1 MKVISINTFVYESC
15 LIEKKYD
22 KALNNHSKIYKSIKR
37 EDNEIDMG
45 ISDFS
50 SYYFK
55 LKTAEFN
62 AWKNL
67 LKIELIYK
75 KLKEKLLIMLLNN
88 SLNYDALNYIKLF
101 L

>member
-1 MKVISINTFVYESC
+1 MKIISINTFVYESC
-15 LIEKKYD
+15 VIEKRYH
-22 KALNNHSKIYKSIKR
+22 KALNNHSKIYKSFKR

-45 ISDFS
+45 VSDFS
-50 SYYFK
+50 SYYFE

-67 LKIELIYK
+67 LKIELINK
-75 KLKEKLLIMLLNN
+75 KLKENLLLMLLNN
-88 SLNYDALNYIKLF
+88 SLNNDVLNYIKSF

>member
-1 MKVISINTFVYESC
+1 MKIISINTFVYELF
-15 LIEKKYD
+15 LIEKKYH
-22 KALNNHSKIYKSIKR
+22 KALNNHSKIYKSFKR

-50 SYYFK
+50 SYYFE

-75 KLKEKLLIMLLNN
+75 KLKENLLLMLLNN
-88 SLNYDALNYIKLF
+88 SLNNDVLNYIKLF